1 MSSQYASVADWALAH
16 AVSDVVL
23 GAARRWDT
31 GDELAPRTSS
41 RSSWD
46 RRMLDQRAEPCRSCE
61 PDGPQYRLG
70 RRLSHRLRY
79 EGAFRES
86 RAADGLYGA
95 SKLRSKFFERG
106 HPLRTLPG
114 YQSRKPPP
122 MNVLPGQEERHFVC
136 LVARMRY
143 LNFICSAT
151 RSDPSNALNGFKPNC
166 L

>member
-1 MSSQYASVADWALAH
+1 MYGTQNSDVTNTDRVNQNNSVVMFASESRSSALDFPERPIVYLLVGRMSSQYASVADWALAH

-70 RRLSHRLRY
+70 RRLSPRLRY
-79 EGAFRES
+79 EGALRES
-86 RAADGLYGA
+86 RAADGLYGT

-106 HPLRTLPG
+106 HPLR
-114 YQSRKPPP
+114 
-122 MNVLPGQEERHFVC
+122 
-136 LVARMRY
+136 
-143 LNFICSAT
+143 
-151 RSDPSNALNGFKPNC
+151 
-166 L
+166 